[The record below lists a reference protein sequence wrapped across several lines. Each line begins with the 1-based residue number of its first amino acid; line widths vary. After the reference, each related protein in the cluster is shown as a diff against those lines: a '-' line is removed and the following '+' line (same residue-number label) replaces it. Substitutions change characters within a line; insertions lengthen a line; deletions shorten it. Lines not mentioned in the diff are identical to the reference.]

1 MIIAEAHDS
10 SVGLRDRL
18 HNGQSQTAAPP
29 GARGRGETDEGMSQ
43 IAVGEAHTMITNLYL
58 DGVVGVL
65 TDELHTPRTMGQC
78 VVHEVAQGVL
88 QALLIGQDHALV

>member
-10 SVGLRDRL
+10 AVGLRDRL
-18 HNGQSQTAAPP
+18 HDSQSQTAAPP
-29 GARGRGETDEGMSQ
+29 GARGRCETDERMRQ
-43 IAVGEAHTMITNLYL
+43 VAVGEARTMITNLYL
-58 DGVVGVL
+58 NGVSGVL

-88 QALLIGQDHALV
+88 QALPISQDHAFV

>member
-1 MIIAEAHDS
+1 MIIAEAYDS
-10 SVGLRDRL
+10 AVGLRDRL

-29 GARGRGETDEGMSQ
+29 GARGRRETDERLGP

-58 DGVVGVL
+58 NDVTGVL
-65 TDELHTPRTMGQC
+65 TDELHTPRAMGQC

-88 QALLIGQDHALV
+88 QALLVSKDHALV

>member
-1 MIIAEAHDS
+1 
-10 SVGLRDRL
+10 
-18 HNGQSQTAAPP
+18 
-29 GARGRGETDEGMSQ
+29 
-43 IAVGEAHTMITNLYL
+43 MITNLYL
-58 DGVVGVL
+58 DSVAGVL

>member
-10 SVGLRDRL
+10 AVGLRDRL
-18 HNGQSQTAAPP
+18 HNSQSQPAAPP
-29 GARGRGETDEGMSQ
+29 RARGRGETDEWMSQ
-43 IAVGEAHTMITNLYL
+43 IAVGEARTMITNLNL
-58 DGVVGVL
+58 DGVPGVL
-65 TDELHTPRTMGQC
+65 TDELHTARTMGQC

>member
-1 MIIAEAHDS
+1 MIIVEAHDS
-10 SVGLRDRL
+10 AVSLRDRL
-18 HNGQSQTAAPP
+18 HDSQSQTAAPP
-29 GARGRGETDEGMSQ
+29 GARGRRETDERMGQ

-58 DGVVGVL
+58 NGVTGVL

-88 QALLIGQDHALV
+88 QALPISKDHALV